1 MSTPYLGQIQ
11 PFPYN
16 FAPRG
21 WAVCNGQTLPISQ
34 YAALFSLIG
43 TFYGGNGIN
52 NFQLPNLQGRCALSF
67 GTAPSGTPYVIG
79 QLAGEANHTLL
90 LTELP
95 AHVHTP
101 PTCSTATGTAVTP
114 VNTFPAS
121 LTKAPYFPS
130 TPTSLVSLG
139 NGTASTGGSTPHA
152 NQSPYLVLNFCIAL
166 NGIFPSRN

>member
-79 QLAGEANHTLL
+79 QLAGEASHTLL
-90 LTELP
+90 LPELP

-101 PTCSTATGTAVTP
+101 PTCSTGAVNSPTP
-114 VNTFPAS
+114 VAHFPTAS
-121 LTKAPYFPS
+121 SITLPYAASSPS
-130 TPTSLVSLG
+130 PLVSLG
-139 NGTASTGGSTPHA
+139 TSPVGGSTAHT

-166 NGIFPSRN
+166 AGIFPSRN